1 MTPYDHNRTLGIV
14 HGLIGLLA
22 LTGLIVAAALEAKRH
37 PGEAVQRTIW
47 MAYLL
52 PLPVLQLLTALGIF
66 GKRQFGRML
75 AFFLSVLYVFIFPL
89 GTLLAIYTWWFLNSE
104 GGRRL
109 YAKEPR

>member
-1 MTPYDHNRTLGIV
+1 MNPYDHNRTLVIV

-22 LTGLIVAAALEAKRH
+22 LTGLIIAAVLEAKRH
-37 PGEAVQRTIW
+37 PGEAMQRISW

-52 PLPVLQLLTALGIF
+52 PLPILQLLTAFGLF
-66 GKRQFGRML
+66 GKRWWGRIL

-104 GGRRL
+104 GGRGL
-109 YAKEPR
+109 YAKDLM